1 MTPAQCEPQQRSS
14 PSTSPDEMELL
25 MFAGPITSAS
35 FQLGAWGGSN
45 SCSSSSNP
53 TTKTPEPCS
62 NNRPTTWY
70 HTSDDDDSAADDD
83 DADADD
89 DDHSQCCYG
98 SSFESRSDHV
108 YGKKKD
114 QVLSEEI
121 RFDFSLGQQLTITTT
136 PSTDNNEGRV
146 RFSCD
151 IRVRHYQKSDP
162 KDWVHLYYSAHELQ
176 RMMDSYVPE
185 DDASRPIC

>member
-1 MTPAQCEPQQRSS
+1 MTPAHCEAQERSS
-14 PSTSPDEMELL
+14 PSTPLDEMELF
-25 MFAGPITSAS
+25 MFDGPITSAS

-45 SCSSSSNP
+45 SHSSPSIRMA
-53 TTKTPEPCS
+53 KTPESCS

-70 HTSDDDDSAADDD
+70 HTSDDDDSSADDD
-83 DADADD
+83 DD
-89 DDHSQCCYG
+89 DDHSQCCSA
-98 SSFESRSDHV
+98 SSFESRSDYV
-108 YGKKKD
+108 CGKKKD
-114 QVLSEEI
+114 NVLSEEI
-121 RFDFSLGQQLTITTT
+121 RFDFSLGQQLTITTAR
-136 PSTDNNEGRV
+136 STDNHECRV

-151 IRVRHYQKSDP
+151 IRVRHYQKCDP